1 MTDFNRN
8 TSKFAGFAFALVVLM
23 AGIGI
28 ALAAGGA
35 AAQDGSGEL
44 VNDTIDVTNETESI
58 YVDAVGNDSMNG
70 SGPVTVTVTLE
81 GLTADETAGNGT
93 VLNETTLSV
102 AAGATESV
110 DVTLSDS
117 DRETYDTVH
126 VLVSTSTEDESLIDS
141 VDWGSLVATAG
152 GAGGGLGGVGGST
165 GMVALVVLALAAIVA
180 ARGDD

>member
-1 MTDFNRN
+1 
-8 TSKFAGFAFALVVLM
+8 M

-28 ALAAGGA
+28 ALARGGA
-35 AAQDGSGEL
+35 AAQGGFREFRSTERGTL
-44 VNDTIDVTNETESI
+44 DVTNETESI

-70 SGPVTVTVTLE
+70 SGPVSVAVTLE
-81 GLTADETAGNGT
+81 GLTAAPTKGAENGT

-126 VLVSTSTEDESLIDS
+126 VLVSTSTGDESLIDS
-141 VDWGSLVATAG
+141 VDWGSLVETAG
-152 GAGGGLGGVGGST
+152 GAGGGLGGGGST
-165 GMVALVVLALAAIVA
+165 GMVALVVASLRSSRRAG
-180 ARGDD
+180 GDL

>member
-35 AAQDGSGEL
+35 AAQGGSGEL

-70 SGPVTVTVTLE
+70 SGPMNVTVTLE

-126 VLVSTSTEDESLIDS
+126 VLVSTEDESLIDS
-141 VDWGSLVATAG
+141 VDWGSLVAAAG

-180 ARGDD
+180 ARGDDS